1 MKKWNFLLAAVFLT
15 ESEEWEGLEEER
27 KGKRETSLHSSQLH
41 ELEKFK
47 SNYWDVLRD
56 FLGKTSLVYHSILT
70 GDTCPVRLPTYR
82 LAQKA
87 QDTLRE
93 EIKTLLGQGI
103 IRPSKVK

>member
-1 MKKWNFLLAAVFLT
+1 MKKWNFPLAVVFLA
-15 ESEEWEGLEEER
+15 ESEEWEGMEEER
-27 KGKRETSLHSSQLH
+27 KGKRDTSLHCSLLR

-56 FLGKTSLVYHSILT
+56 FLGKTSLVYHSIPT
-70 GDTCPVRLPTYR
+70 GDTCPMRLLTYR

-93 EIKTLLGQGI
+93 DIKTY
-103 IRPSKVK
+103 